1 MEGGY
6 SRKLLD
12 LIPNERNWLVKKE
25 DDHGDGD
32 EKKLELRL
40 GPPGVEEDWSAKNK
54 PKPAN
59 TSQKSM
65 FVSAVKR
72 LRVIKSSEI
81 SSICMGSKQEKIQ
94 RC

>member
-6 SRKLLD
+6 SRKLLN

-40 GPPGVEEDWSAKNK
+40 GPPGVDEDWSAKNK

-59 TSQKSM
+59 TSQK
-65 FVSAVKR
+65 R
-72 LRVIKSSEI
+72 YIIENNCI
-81 SSICMGSKQEKIQ
+81 NGPCM
-94 RC
+94 